1 MGTLL
6 ALLRMSTVGGLGRSP
21 SLWLPVWLNDHSHV
35 IFRHCNAVGLEALT
49 KVEQKAMLPPPESDP
64 SKSPSLPITQP

>member
-6 ALLRMSTVGGLGRSP
+6 ALLRMSTIGGLGRSL

-35 IFRHCNAVGLEALT
+35 VSCPCNAVGLEALT
-49 KVEQKAMLPPPESDP
+49 KVEQKAVLHPPESDP